1 VIFTGNP
8 VRKEIVDLP
17 PAETRLAA
25 RSGPIRL
32 LVIGGSLG
40 ALKLNTTVAPAV
52 ARLAGA
58 EIEIWHQCGARHLD
72 ATRGAY
78 DDAGVTARIEPFIED
93 MAGAYGWA
101 DLVVA
106 RAGALTVAEL
116 IQAGVA
122 AVLVPYPHAVDDHQT
137 ANAGVLVD
145 AGAARL
151 IADAGLTGDTL
162 AEVLQPLVSDRRRLL
177 DMAMASAP
185 LKTPGAARHVAAGE
199 GGGGR
204 CVISPHCCSRG
215 GWPSC
220 CWC

>member
-8 VRKEIVDLP
+8 VRKEIVALP
-17 PAETRLAA
+17 PAATRLAD

-40 ALKLNTTVAPAV
+40 ALKLNTMVAPAV
-52 ARLAGA
+52 ARLDAA
-58 EIEIWHQCGARHLD
+58 EVEIWHQCGARHLD
-72 ATRGAY
+72 VTRKAY
-78 DDAGVTARIEPFIED
+78 DDAGVSARIEPFIED

-116 IQAGVA
+116 IQVGVA

-137 ANAGVLVD
+137 ANARVLVE

-151 IADAGLTGDTL
+151 IADGELTGDTL
-162 AEVLQPLVSDRRRLL
+162 AALLQPLVSDRRRLRN
-177 DMAMASAP
+177 MAMASAA
-185 LKTPGAARHVAAGE
+185 LKTPEAARHVADICLGE
-199 GGGGR
+199 
-204 CVISPHCCSRG
+204 RG
-215 GWPSC
+215 CNGEVAS
-220 CWC
+220 